1 MNCQACNK
9 KLSRMKA
16 NSIYDAL
23 VCDRTGCHKLAEPQG
38 YINRDEKKVRGRH
51 NVWHFGVIIGS
62 HR

>member
-23 VCDRTGCHKLAEPQG
+23 MCDRTGCHKLAEPQG
-38 YINRDEKKVRGRH
+38 YINREEKYGH
-51 NVWHFGVIIGS
+51 L
-62 HR
+62 